1 MVFSAQRRDPGNHG
15 RGLTMCGADVSLT
28 PMNVELVSP
37 VFDRLEI
44 SRDDLLADMAV
55 GLYMDRR
62 VTLGQAAEIAGLSQF
77 DFRRLLGR
85 LNVPIQYDIEDLHH
99 DLAVLRERGVE

>member
-1 MVFSAQRRDPGNHG
+1 MWAVKVRPDGQDLRC
-15 RGLTMCGADVSLT
+15 LTMFGADGTL
-28 PMNVELVSP
+28 MNMNLQLESP
-37 VFDRLEI
+37 VLDKLEI

-55 GLYMDRR
+55 GLYMDHR
-62 VTLGQAAEIAGLSQF
+62 VTLGQAAGIAGLSQF

-85 LNVPIQYDIEDLHH
+85 LNVTIQYDTEDLRH